1 MIFEIDEDSKK
12 IMATIQRNDT
22 AEKYECSLLSCD
34 NPVCACQT
42 VYLNLSP
49 LQDENKK
56 DYLLSS
62 HSVDIDVIEKKLAY
76 PDEKKISK
84 DDLTFAEFFLSKLD
98 DSDFQFLYGS
108 YFVYKNHITEKANL
122 DAIDAYFNY
131 EEVEKEGLM
140 YAYNDVLPYGDQM
153 IVTIDGR
160 DCIIFD
166 QYCLLPKCSCTDTNL
181 NIMLAETLG
190 EAGEELCSVSLK
202 YAKKSWK
209 AFEGSSFPVS
219 VKAVRSAIEDQI
231 PDFYER
237 LRSRHLKLKGIYAH
251 CKKRNFSPKQP
262 IQVPKVGRNDPCP
275 CGSGKKYK
283 KCCMR

>member
-1 MIFEIDEDSKK
+1 MVFEIDKDSEK
-12 IMATIQRNDT
+12 IFASIQRDDN

-34 NPVCACQT
+34 NPVCACHT

-49 LQDENKK
+49 LQEDNEKG
-56 DYLLSS
+56 YLLSS
-62 HSVDIDVIEKKLAY
+62 HGIDIDVIEKKLAY
-76 PDEKKISK
+76 PDEKKIPK
-84 DDLTFAEFFLSKLD
+84 DELAFAEFFLSKLD

-108 YFVYKNHITEKANL
+108 YFIYKNDITEKANL
-122 DAIDAYFNY
+122 DAIDAYFDY

-153 IVTIDGR
+153 LVTIDGR
-160 DCIIFD
+160 NCIIFD

-209 AFEGSSFPVS
+209 AFEGRSFPVS
-219 VKAVRSAIEDQI
+219 VKAVRSAIESEI

-237 LRSRHLKLKGIYAH
+237 LRNRHLKLKGIYAH

-283 KCCMR
+283 KCCLR